1 MHNHWIEDE
10 KTYPEPGLANNICSA
25 CGRIGGTWYK
35 GLPAI
40 KKFSFCPWCGKNMH
54 AGPNLEDKLVD
65 AISTDNVMEIEDFLG
80 YPISDIVLEN
90 LEDRIREVLDQM
102 PDEEI
107 RKFVSKYNL

>member
-10 KTYPEPGLANNICSA
+10 KTYPEPGLANNICSV
-25 CGRIGGTWYK
+25 CGRIGGAWYK

-54 AGPNLEDKLVD
+54 AGPNLEDKLID

-107 RKFVSKYNL
+107 QKFVSKYNL